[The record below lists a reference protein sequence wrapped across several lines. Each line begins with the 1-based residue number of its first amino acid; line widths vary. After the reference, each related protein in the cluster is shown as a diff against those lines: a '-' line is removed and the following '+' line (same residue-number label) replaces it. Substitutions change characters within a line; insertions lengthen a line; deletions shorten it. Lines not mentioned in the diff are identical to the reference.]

1 MEIILR
7 YLKTL
12 KIELSYNPAMPFLGV
27 YPKGVKSLFKKDICT
42 PMFIINHNR
51 QIQKQP
57 KCSVMDQYI

>member
-1 MEIILR
+1 
-7 YLKTL
+7 
-12 KIELSYNPAMPFLGV
+12 MPFLGV
-27 YPKGVKSLFKKDICT
+27 YPKGVKSLFKKDSCT